1 MFTRTRRTVNNG
13 WPHGMPFAI
22 IWLIAGTVMLSAIS
36 CSGGVSDAEFN
47 AVIKDLETEKTN
59 SQALQSDLARERADT
74 ARLVEAVNRFEGRIA
89 ELESLLSK
97 GRTAIDR
104 SQDSAHKAEAEA
116 ALLAAFLAWNRKD
129 REGFAASFTNNGI
142 SETSLSVPANL
153 GEPPI
158 ALRRLMDATVTGDTA
173 TIHAMFA
180 LGTQRHSVRYSM
192 AKKAGVWKIDGE
204 ERLSPKVHGDTPVLD
219 VKLDGC
225 ARVSD
230 SVVMIDRMVA
240 FKVRNSGQE
249 HPLLILKRVPEDVDQ
264 GRLLQ
269 DDVTLSQ
276 GVGDVA
282 FIRDTRAGEDINI
295 AFTQPLQPGRYVLL
309 CYPEEPGGIKRVA
322 AEAIVATFMV
332 K

>member
-1 MFTRTRRTVNNG
+1 
-13 WPHGMPFAI
+13 
-22 IWLIAGTVMLSAIS
+22 MLSAIS

-47 AVIKDLETEKTN
+47 AVIKDLETEKTY
-59 SQALQSDLARERADT
+59 SQSLQSELAGERADT
-74 ARLVEAVNRFEGRIA
+74 ARLVEAVDRVEGRIA
-89 ELESLLSK
+89 ELESLVSK
-97 GRTAIDR
+97 ERAAIAR
-104 SQDSAHKAEAEA
+104 IQESAHKAEAQSY
-116 ALLAAFLAWNRKD
+116 LLAAFLAWNRKD
-129 REGFAASFTNNGI
+129 QEGFAANFTNNGI

-158 ALRRLMDATVTGDTA
+158 ALRRLMDAAVTGDTA

-180 LGTQRHSVRYSM
+180 LGTQRRSVRYSM
-192 AKKAGVWKIDGE
+192 AKQAGVWKIDGE

-230 SVVMIDRMVA
+230 SEVIIDRIVA

-249 HPLLILKRVPEDVDQ
+249 HPLLILKRVPDDVDLW
-264 GRLLQ
+264 RLLP
-269 DDVTLSQ
+269 DDAALSQ

-295 AFTQPLQPGRYVLL
+295 AFTEPLQPGRYVLL
-309 CYPEEPGGIKRVA
+309 CYPQEPGGIKRVA